1 MMFHGL
7 IRETEGLRW
16 IRWLIIENGNLG
28 NQIRLSVDRPEPFP
42 STIMHFPYIM
52 SCSASPLYLKVTGV
66 SPRHIVQWFCFS
78 QEGFSMIWKLQ
89 KFSKKGFPN
98 GIIQR
103 SNLQHHFIAKQ
114 ESSGATIWK
123 TIFPGIGHSLG
134 VNSEYPPG
142 GWTIVPNCTTC
153 STLHYLIAWY
163 FMLLRILKNTEKY
176 WL

>member
-89 KFSKKGFPN
+89 NFSKN
-98 GIIQR
+98 GI
-103 SNLQHHFIAKQ
+103 SKWYYSEVKL
-114 ESSGATIWK
+114 ATSL
-123 TIFPGIGHSLG
+123 HSQAR
-134 VNSEYPPG
+134 VE
-142 GWTIVPNCTTC
+142 WC
-153 STLHYLIAWY
+153 HQ
-163 FMLLRILKNTEKY
+163 LKNNISRYRSFVGGEQWISAR
-176 WL
+176 WLDNRS